1 MARKRLDLT
10 FPPEQVNKPITY
22 HLVKDYDLV
31 TNILRARVDEG
42 EEGRLLV
49 ELTGEPDKID
59 EAIEFLEEQHVGVEE
74 AARDISLEEERC
86 INCGACTSVCKP
98 RALSLDP
105 KTQLLVFDK
114 DECIFCAAC
123 VKACPVQ
130 IIELAF

>member
-1 MARKRLDLT
+1 MARKRVDLT

-49 ELTGEPDKID
+49 ELTGDPDKI
-59 EAIEFLEEQHVGVEE
+59 AAGIEFLQSQNVTVEE
-74 AARDISLEEERC
+74 AARDISLDEESC
-86 INCGACTSVCKP
+86 IDCGSCTSVCKP
-98 RALSLDP
+98 AALRLDP
-105 KTQLLVFDK
+105 ETKLLVFDK
-114 DECIFCAAC
+114 DACIFCGAC

>member
-1 MARKRLDLT
+1 MARKRVDLT

-49 ELTGEPDKID
+49 ELTGDPDKID
-59 EAIEFLEEQHVGVEE
+59 AGIKFLQSQHVAVEE
-74 AARDISLEEERC
+74 AARDISLEEEAC

-98 RALSLDP
+98 DALALDP
-105 KTQLLVFDK
+105 ETRLLVFDK
-114 DECIFCAAC
+114 DACIFCGAC

>member
-1 MARKRLDLT
+1 MARKRVDLT

-49 ELTGEPDKID
+49 ELTGDAANID
-59 EAIEFLEEQHVGVEE
+59 EGIKFIESQHVRVEE
-74 AARDISLEEERC
+74 AARDITLDEDAC
-86 INCGACTSVCKP
+86 VDCGSCTSVCLP
-98 RALSLDP
+98 GALKLDSE
-105 KTQLLVFDK
+105 TRCLVLDK
-114 DECIFCAAC
+114 DACIFCGAC
-123 VKACPVQ
+123 VKACPIQ

>member
-1 MARKRLDLT
+1 MARKRVDLT

-49 ELTGEPDKID
+49 ELTGDSDKID
-59 EAIEFLEEQHVGVEE
+59 AGIKFLQSQHVAVEE
-74 AARDISLEEERC
+74 AARDISLEEEAC

-98 RALSLDP
+98 DALALDP
-105 KTQLLVFDK
+105 ETRLLVFDK
-114 DECIFCAAC
+114 DACIFCGAC

>member
-1 MARKRLDLT
+1 MARKRIDLT

-42 EEGRLLV
+42 EEGRMLV
-49 ELTGEPDKID
+49 ELTGDADKI
-59 EAIEFLEEQHVGVEE
+59 EAGVKFLQSQNVTVEE
-74 AARDISLEEERC
+74 AARDISLEEEAC

-98 RALSLDP
+98 DALTLDP
-105 KTQLLVFDK
+105 ETQLLLFDK
-114 DECIFCAAC
+114 EACIFCGAC